1 LSVIS
6 SPRFSGGEQNRNNR
20 LDKTQVDIQQRILT
34 FVTRTN
40 WILFAVASAM
50 GFLLMPADFAG
61 GILCGG
67 LLVTANFHLLA
78 RTLKKAL
85 TPPHLTSHNVV
96 IAKYFIR
103 FVASGFIIF
112 ILIAGHFVNPLGLII
127 GLSVVVF
134 SIMLATLCELKK
146 LIFKEAV

>member
-1 LSVIS
+1 M
-6 SPRFSGGEQNRNNR
+6 E
-20 LDKTQVDIQQRILT
+20 IQQRILT

-40 WILFAVASAM
+40 WILFAIASTL
-50 GFLLMPADFAG
+50 GFLLMPVDFAV

-78 RTLKKAL
+78 RTLRKAL

-103 FVASGFIIF
+103 FIASGFIIF
-112 ILIAGHFVNPLGLII
+112 ILIAGHIVNPLGLII

-134 SIMLATLCELKK
+134 SIMLATLCEIKK

>member
-1 LSVIS
+1 M
-6 SPRFSGGEQNRNNR
+6 E
-20 LDKTQVDIQQRILT
+20 IQQRILT

-40 WILFAVASAM
+40 WILFAAASIA
-50 GFLLMPADFAG
+50 GFVLAPAKFAG

-78 RTLKKAL
+78 RTLRKAL
-85 TPPHLTSHNVV
+85 TPPHLASHNVV
-96 IAKYFIR
+96 IAKYFLR
-103 FVASGFIIF
+103 FIASGFIIF
-112 ILIAGHFVNPLGLII
+112 VLIAGHVVNPLGLII